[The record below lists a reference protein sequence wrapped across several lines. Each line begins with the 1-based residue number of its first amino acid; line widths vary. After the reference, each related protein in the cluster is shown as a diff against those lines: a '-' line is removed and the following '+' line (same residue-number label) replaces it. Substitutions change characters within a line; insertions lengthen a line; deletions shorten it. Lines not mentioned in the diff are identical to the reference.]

1 MNEVPRLTVIE
12 GGQPIFDAEV
22 ARLVGEPDGIAAWA
36 ELKRLA
42 RRSRPAAN
50 SVLADVSANCQEA
63 PRTGSSPPNIHE

>member
-1 MNEVPRLTVIE
+1 MHETPQLTLLK
-12 GGQPIFDAEV
+12 GGQPRFDAEV
-22 ARLVGEPDGIAAWA
+22 ARLLEEPDGAAAWV

-63 PRTGSSPPNIHE
+63 PHTDPHQPDIHE